1 MVPSAGPCVPS
12 FLQEHNSISVWWL
25 TVAAQ
30 IALIQAE
37 GWEDQNAVFIYLY
50 IFLELFIVN
59 TISVFNYLSFF
70 FYLIFVQRQHI
81 FPEVTLSLVWND
93 SLDGARKFQPHMP
106 TFFPIWSRNP
116 MKESNRKE
124 MIRKRC
130 FKRVQETGQETLFLS
145 SRWLLKARGSHD
157 LPGTQVLW
165 SSFLLRTAHSHLQPR
180 WRHSLAASVC
190 RRWCFTRFRLQA

>member
-37 GWEDQNAVFIYLY
+37 GWEEQNAVFIYLY

-70 FYLIFVQRQHI
+70 FLSYFC
-81 FPEVTLSLVWND
+81 PE
-93 SLDGARKFQPHMP
+93 
-106 TFFPIWSRNP
+106 
-116 MKESNRKE
+116 
-124 MIRKRC
+124 
-130 FKRVQETGQETLFLS
+130 
-145 SRWLLKARGSHD
+145 
-157 LPGTQVLW
+157 
-165 SSFLLRTAHSHLQPR
+165 TAHIPR
-180 WRHSLAASVC
+180 GYTEFGVE
-190 RRWCFTRFRLQA
+190 